1 MLVPNTTFPRVD
13 ALDLLFAVLLHSPII
28 IHWIDWKWKWTGNGF
43 HRPLTKNCSGNSNS
57 VESKFEILKRKK
69 SIEMFQI
76 ELMLGI
82 GIRHGIGYKRRTLG
96 PIPISRFFSAANQNE
111 WNGIAHCHW
120 SWFYGY
126 KTTANQ
132 RPRRKW
138 IARNCHSNSSPFVY
152 PFVIDVRL
160 CYLQWIN
167 SIRNSL
173 SSCL

>member
-1 MLVPNTTFPRVD
+1 MVFIGRWPKIARE
-13 ALDLLFAVLLHSPII
+13 IQ
-28 IHWIDWKWKWTGNGF
+28 IDWPIKNRQERIVQSIQFPQLNQNSKYWK
-43 HRPLTKNCSGNSNS
+43 
-57 VESKFEILKRKK
+57 KK

-120 SWFYGY
+120 SWFYGC

>member
-1 MLVPNTTFPRVD
+1 MEMDRKWFSLAADQKLLGKLKLIDRSKIGKNESFK
-13 ALDLLFAVLLHSPII
+13 ALNFLS
-28 IHWIDWKWKWTGNGF
+28 WIKIRNIEK
-43 HRPLTKNCSGNSNS
+43 K
-57 VESKFEILKRKK
+57 KK

-120 SWFYGY
+120 SWFYGC

>member
-1 MLVPNTTFPRVD
+1 MVFIGRWPKIARETQ
-13 ALDLLFAVLLHSPII
+13 
-28 IHWIDWKWKWTGNGF
+28 IDWPIKNRQERIVQSIEFPQLNQNSKYWK
-43 HRPLTKNCSGNSNS
+43 K
-57 VESKFEILKRKK
+57 KK

-120 SWFYGY
+120 SWFYGC